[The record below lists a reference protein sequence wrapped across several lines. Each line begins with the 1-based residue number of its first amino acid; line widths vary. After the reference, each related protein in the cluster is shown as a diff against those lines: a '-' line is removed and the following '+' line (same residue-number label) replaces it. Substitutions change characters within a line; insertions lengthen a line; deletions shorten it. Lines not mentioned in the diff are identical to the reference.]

1 MFNASNDHF
10 DHISKIKRP
19 KINPFSK
26 FRDGYIGKIGIILA
40 IFIAIKQNNPYENM
54 LSNTDM
60 VIFVLL
66 INWRS

>member
-1 MFNASNDHF
+1 MFNASNDYF

-19 KINPFSK
+19 KINPFSN

-40 IFIAIKQNNPYENM
+40 LFLATKQNKPYVNM
-54 LSNTDM
+54 LSTTGM